1 MDVQTLTEHLVELIR
16 LTATDL
22 PQDVEEALIKA
33 KDQEEGRAKSTLEWM
48 LKNAREARE
57 NSLPLC
63 QDTGTLIFHV
73 EHGQDIS
80 TRMVTEAARRAAS
93 EATKRIFL
101 RPNAVDPISGKNSGD
116 NTGHGAPYLH
126 FEEVDKQGWL
136 KVSLM
141 LKGGGCENC
150 GIQYSLPDSSLNAG
164 RDMAGIK
171 RCILD
176 AALKAQG
183 FGCAPGTLG
192 VGVGGDRTTSYMES
206 KLQFMRKL
214 DDENRDD
221 LLAQVEREM
230 HEKVNELGIGPM
242 GFGGKNSILGV
253 KIGIRHRLPASFFVS
268 VSYMCWAFRRH
279 SMIVESDTVSYQ

>member
-1 MDVQTLTEHLVELIR
+1 MDVKTLTKHLVELIR

-22 PQDVEEALIKA
+22 PHDIEDALIKA

-48 LKNAREARE
+48 LKNVHEARE

-80 TRMVTEAARRAAS
+80 TRMIKEAARAAAA
-93 EATKRIFL
+93 EATKRIYL
-101 RPNAVDPISGKNSGD
+101 RPNAVDPITGKNSGD
-116 NTGHGAPYLH
+116 NTGLGSPYLH
-126 FEEVDKQGWL
+126 FEEVDKPGCL

-141 LKGGGCENC
+141 LKGGGSENC
-150 GIQYSLPDSSLNAG
+150 GVQYTLPDSNLDAG

-171 RCILD
+171 KCILD
-176 AALKAQG
+176 SALKAQG

-192 VGVGGDRTTSYMES
+192 VGVGGDRTTSYLES

-214 DDENRDD
+214 DDENKDET
-221 LLAQVEREM
+221 LAGVEREM
-230 HEKVNELGIGPM
+230 HQKVNELGIGPM

-253 KIGIRHRLPASFFVS
+253 KIGIRHRLPACFFVS

-279 SMIVESDTVSYQ
+279 SMTIEGSSVSYE

>member
-1 MDVQTLTEHLVELIR
+1 MDMQTLTEHLVELIR

-22 PQDVEEALIKA
+22 PQDVEAALTRA
-33 KDQEEGRAKSTLEWM
+33 KDEEEGRAKSTLEWM
-48 LKNAREARE
+48 LKNAHEARE

-73 EHGQDIS
+73 EHGQDVS
-80 TRMVTEAARRAAS
+80 TRMITEAAGAAAA
-93 EATKRIFL
+93 EATRRIYL
-101 RPNAVDPISGKNSGD
+101 RPNAVNPITGKNSGD
-116 NTGHGAPYLH
+116 NTGYGAPYLH
-126 FEEVDKQGWL
+126 FEEVDRKGWS
-136 KVSLM
+136 KISLM
-141 LKGGGCENC
+141 LKGGGSENC
-150 GIQYSLPDSSLNAG
+150 GIQYTLPDSSLKAG

-214 DDENRDD
+214 DDENSDEQ
-221 LLAQVEREM
+221 LAEVEKEM
-230 HEKVNELGIGPM
+230 HDKVNQLGIGPM

-253 KIGIRHRLPASFFVS
+253 KIGIRHRLPACFFVS

-279 SMIVESDTVSYQ
+279 TMIIDGEAVSYQ